1 MTNQEKYTTAYVE
14 AFEITPE
21 ETAGLKYTGITAW
34 DSIGH
39 MNLVAIIEET
49 FEIEMDTDDIIDLSS
64 FEKGMEI
71 LHEKYNVEF

>member
-1 MTNQEKYTTAYVE
+1 MTNQEKYTNAYVE

-21 ETAGLKYTGITAW
+21 ETSGLKYTGITAW

>member
-1 MTNQEKYTTAYVE
+1 MTNQEKYTNAFIE
-14 AFEITPE
+14 AFGITTE
-21 ETAGLKYTGITAW
+21 QTVGLIYTGIEAW

-39 MNLVAIIEET
+39 MNLVAVLEET
-49 FEIEMDTDDIIDLSS
+49 FEIEMDTDDIIDLNS